1 MVEGRRGAAA
11 ASNDAAQVLSTILQ
25 TQYLRYLVISSW
37 AVGLWPIAGWRTALA
52 WWALTL
58 GAGGVRGW
66 VEKRLDG
73 RVGKDYPLAFQLVGV
88 LTGLFWAAAPVVA
101 WTCPHPFGR
110 ALAMAYLVCGY
121 FLVFSQLRHSPKQ
134 ALLISSPYSA
144 VVVWIVASAW
154 GRPELA
160 PFLAALPFIFTALLV
175 HMIVGLV
182 SQARIT
188 QAQAR
193 QDLLINELE
202 QARDKAEAANRAKS
216 TFLGVIS
223 HELRTPMNGVLGAAQ
238 LLSATRLDP
247 TQREYVSIVRNSGDS
262 LLALLN
268 DILDLTKIEADRM
281 ALEQIDV
288 DVAELVGRV
297 GATWTPRARE
307 KGIAYEVEIAPEAP
321 AVIVGDPTR
330 LSQILHNL
338 LSNAL
343 KFTEAGEVRL
353 KVDCERL
360 SQTRARLVFDVTDT
374 GPGIAAQDLER
385 LFQPFT
391 QLDVSSTRR
400 FGGTGLGLTIC
411 RRLAGLMGG
420 ELNVCS
426 TVGEGSCFT
435 LSAEFDVRAWA
446 APRIEAPLTAAVGDG
461 ESLRVLVVEDHPVN
475 RMIIEAWLAS
485 AGHVASSAE
494 NGELALE
501 QCGIERFDLILM
513 DVNMPVMDGLT
524 ATRQLRAAGGPNG
537 QTAVVVLSASARAED
552 HDAGLAA
559 GADAYLD
566 KPIDFQRL
574 ASLLNRLAE
583 SGREGL
589 KAAA

>member
-1 MVEGRRGAAA
+1 MVEGRGASAP
-11 ASNDAAQVLSTILQ
+11 NDAAQVLSAILR
-25 TQYLRYLVISSW
+25 TQYLRYLLISTW
-37 AVGLWPIAGWRTALA
+37 AVGLWPTVGPGGALV

-58 GAGGVRGW
+58 AAGGARSW
-66 VEKRLDG
+66 FERRLQG
-73 RVGKDYPLAFQLVGV
+73 RVGKDYPLVFQLVAITAGV
-88 LTGLFWAAAPVVA
+88 FWAAAPVLA

-110 ALAMAYLVCGY
+110 ALAVAYLICGY
-121 FLVFSQLRHSPKQ
+121 SLVFGQLRQSPKQ
-134 ALLISSPYSA
+134 ALLISSPYTA
-144 VVVWIVASAW
+144 VVLWIIASLW
-154 GRPELA
+154 GRPEFW
-160 PFLAALPFIFTALLV
+160 PFVCVLPFVATGLMV
-175 HMIVGLV
+175 HIILGLV
-182 SQARIT
+182 AQAQIT
-188 QAQAR
+188 QAQDR
-193 QDLLINELE
+193 QALLIDELQ

-216 TFLGVIS
+216 AFLGVVS

-247 TQREYVSIVRNSGDS
+247 TQKEYVSIVRNSGDS

-281 ALEQIDV
+281 ALEAIDISMT
-288 DVAELVGRV
+288 ELVGRV
-297 GATWTPRARE
+297 GATWTARAKE
-307 KGIAYEVEIAPEAP
+307 KSIAYEVEIAPDAP

-343 KFTEAGEVRL
+343 KFTGTGEVRL
-353 KVDCERL
+353 KVDCERI
-360 SQTRARLVFDVTDT
+360 SQSRARLSFHVSDT
-374 GPGIAAQDLER
+374 GPGIAPEDLER

-400 FGGTGLGLTIC
+400 FGGTGLGLTIS
-411 RRLAGLMGG
+411 RRLAQLMGG
-420 ELNVCS
+420 ELSVRS
-426 TVGEGSCFT
+426 VVGHGSCFI
-435 LSAEFDVRAWA
+435 LSVEFEVRTWA
-446 APRIEAPLTAAVGDG
+446 APRIETPLTAAIGQG

-485 AGHVASSAE
+485 AGHVATSAE
-494 NGELALE
+494 NGEQALE
-501 QCGIERFDLILM
+501 LCALERFDLVLM

-524 ATRQLRAAGGPNG
+524 ATRQLRASDGPNSDS
-537 QTAVVVLSASARAED
+537 AVVVLSASARAED

-566 KPIDFQRL
+566 KPIDFKRL
-574 ASLLNRLAE
+574 SALMSRLAE
-583 SGREGL
+583 LGRDGL

>member
-1 MVEGRRGAAA
+1 MVEGRGASAP
-11 ASNDAAQVLSTILQ
+11 NDAAQVLSAILR
-25 TQYLRYLVISSW
+25 TQYLRYLVISTW
-37 AVGLWPIAGWRTALA
+37 AVGLWPTAGPGVALS

-58 GAGGVRGW
+58 AAGGARSW
-66 VEKRLDG
+66 MERRLQG
-73 RVGKDYPLAFQLVGV
+73 RVGKDYPLVFQLVAIMAGM
-88 LTGLFWAAAPVVA
+88 FWAAAPVLA
-101 WTCPHPFGR
+101 WTSAHPFGR
-110 ALAMAYLVCGY
+110 ALGVAYLICGY
-121 FLVFSQLRHSPKQ
+121 YLVFSQLRQSAKQ
-134 ALLISSPYSA
+134 ALLISSPYTA
-144 VVVWIVASAW
+144 VALWIVASVW
-154 GRPELA
+154 GRPEFWPLVCV
-160 PFLAALPFIFTALLV
+160 LPLV
-175 HMIVGLV
+175 GSGLMVHIIMGLV
-182 SQARIT
+182 AQAQIT
-188 QAQAR
+188 QAQDR
-193 QDLLINELE
+193 QALLITELQ

-216 TFLGVIS
+216 AFLGVIS

-247 TQREYVSIVRNSGDS
+247 TQKEYVSIVRNSGDS

-281 ALEQIDV
+281 ALEAIDI
-288 DVAELVGRV
+288 DMTELVGRV
-297 GATWTPRARE
+297 GATWTARAKE
-307 KGIAYEVEIAPEAP
+307 KSIAYEVEIAPDAP

-343 KFTEAGEVRL
+343 KFTETGEVRL
-353 KVDCERL
+353 KVDCERVGQ
-360 SQTRARLVFDVTDT
+360 SRARLSFHVSDT
-374 GPGIAAQDLER
+374 GPGIAPEDLER

-411 RRLAGLMGG
+411 RRLAQLMGG
-420 ELNVCS
+420 EL
-426 TVGEGSCFT
+426 TVSSVVGHGSCFT
-435 LSAEFDVRAWA
+435 LSVELDVRAWA
-446 APRIEAPLTAAVGDG
+446 APKIEAVLTAAIGQG

-485 AGHVASSAE
+485 AGHVATSAE

-501 QCGIERFDLILM
+501 LCALERFDLVLM

-524 ATRQLRAAGGPNG
+524 ATRQLRVSNGPNG
-537 QTAVVVLSASARAED
+537 ETAVVVLSASARVED

-566 KPIDFQRL
+566 KPIDFKRL
-574 ASLLNRLAE
+574 AALMNRLAE
-583 SGREGL
+583 QGRDGL

>member
-1 MVEGRRGAAA
+1 MVEGRGA
-11 ASNDAAQVLSTILQ
+11 STPNDAAQVLSAILR

-37 AVGLWPIAGWRTALA
+37 AVGLWPTAGPGAA
-52 WWALTL
+52 FVWWALTL
-58 GAGGVRGW
+58 AAGAARSW
-66 VEKRLDG
+66 MERRLEG
-73 RVGKDYPLAFQLVGV
+73 RVGKDYPLVFQLVAIAAGM
-88 LTGLFWAAAPVVA
+88 FWAGAPVLA
-101 WTCPHPFGR
+101 WTCPHPFGH
-110 ALAMAYLVCGY
+110 ALAVAYLICGY
-121 FLVFSQLRHSPKQ
+121 YLVFSQLRQSFKQ
-134 ALLISSPYSA
+134 ALLISSPYTA
-144 VVVWIVASAW
+144 VALWITASLW
-154 GRPELA
+154 GRPELW
-160 PFLAALPFIFTALLV
+160 PFLGVLPFVASGLLV
-175 HMIVGLV
+175 HIIMGLV
-182 SQARIT
+182 AQAQIT

-193 QDLLINELE
+193 QALLIDELQ

-216 TFLGVIS
+216 AFLGVIS

-247 TQREYVSIVRNSGDS
+247 TQKEYVSIVRNSGDS

-281 ALEQIDV
+281 ALEAIDI
-288 DVAELVGRV
+288 DTAELVGRV
-297 GATWTPRARE
+297 GTTWTARARE
-307 KGIAYEVEIAPEAP
+307 KAIAYDIEIAPDAP

-343 KFTEAGEVRL
+343 KFTETGEVRL
-353 KVDCERL
+353 KVGCERV
-360 SQTRARLVFDVTDT
+360 SPSRARLTFDVTDT
-374 GPGIAAQDLER
+374 GPGIAPEDLGR

-391 QLDVSSTRR
+391 QLDVSATRR
-400 FGGTGLGLTIC
+400 FGGTGLGLAIC
-411 RRLAGLMGG
+411 RRLAQLMGG
-420 ELNVCS
+420 ELAVRS

-435 LSAEFDVRAWA
+435 LSLELDVRAWA
-446 APRIEAPLTAAVGDG
+446 APKIETPLSAAIGQG

-494 NGELALE
+494 NGERALE
-501 QCGIERFDLILM
+501 LCRIERFDLVLM

-524 ATRQLRAAGGPNG
+524 ATRQLRACDGPNHE
-537 QTAVVVLSASARAED
+537 TAVVVLSASARTED

-566 KPIDFQRL
+566 KPIDFKRL
-574 ASLLNRLAE
+574 AALMNRLAE
-583 SGREGL
+583 LGRDGL